1 MGEIRKFLP
10 NLSHNCYYKRNLSFH
25 FFIDAMLMSNIVLA
39 ITGGIAAYKS
49 AIFARLLVK
58 AGFDVRVIMTS
69 GAQAFI
75 TPLTLQA
82 LTGNEV
88 HISLLDER
96 AEAGMGH
103 IELAKWADLV
113 VIAPASANT
122 LARLAMGMA
131 DDLLTTVCLATSA
144 PVLVAPAM
152 NQQMWAH
159 PAVNLNVQTLRDMN
173 YQIIAPASGEQACGD
188 VGAGRLPEPEALLAE
203 VLLFNAMQTTPQL
216 LAGKRVVITAGPT
229 VEAIDPVRYLSNH
242 SSGKMGFA
250 LARACV
256 AAGAEVVLIAGGKVG
271 LPTPLNVTRIDVLS
285 AEEML
290 LTAQQCVAGTHT
302 ALQYMPEEEHEHH
315 SEHSHDHSHEH
326 HDDCG
331 CGETHEHEGGH
342 THMHDHVT
350 DDEPRVADIF
360 IATAAVADYRTRDAA
375 PQKIKKTQESMTL
388 DLVKNP
394 DILATIS
401 LAHPELFVVGFAAE
415 TQDVER
421 YARGKLVSKDLDLIA
436 CNDVSRADIGFAS
449 DDNAM
454 QVFFS
459 ERYEH
464 DSVTLEKASK
474 DKIAEQL
481 TRIIGETLWQRY
493 DA

>member
-1 MGEIRKFLP
+1 
-10 NLSHNCYYKRNLSFH
+10 
-25 FFIDAMLMSNIVLA
+25 MSNIVLA

-88 HISLLDER
+88 HISLLDEQ

-103 IELAKWADLV
+103 IELAKWADLI

-131 DDLLTTVCLATSA
+131 DDLLTTVCLATTA
-144 PVLVAPAM
+144 PVIIAPAM

-188 VGAGRLPEPEALLAE
+188 VGAGRLPEPEDLLAE
-203 VLLFNAMQTTPQL
+203 VQLFTAMQTTPQL

-229 VEAIDPVRYLSNH
+229 VEGIDPVRYLSNH
-242 SSGKMGFA
+242 STGKMGFA

-256 AAGAEVVLIAGGKVG
+256 AAGADVILIAGGKVA

-285 AEEML
+285 AQDML
-290 LTAQQCVAGTHT
+290 KAAQQCVDGTHS
-302 ALQYMPEEEHEHH
+302 ALQYLPEEDHD
-315 SEHSHDHSHEH
+315 HSHDHSHEH
-326 HDDCG
+326 SHDHAHQHGDCDCG
-331 CGETHEHEGGH
+331 EAHQHEHAEII
-342 THMHDHVT
+342 T
-350 DDEPRVADIF
+350 DDSVKVADIF
-360 IATAAVADYRTRDAA
+360 IATAAVADYRTLEAA
-375 PQKIKKTQESMTL
+375 PQKIKKTQDAMTL
-388 DLVKNP
+388 SLVKNP

-415 TQDVER
+415 TQDVEH
-421 YARGKLVSKDLDLIA
+421 YARGKLLSKDLDLIA

-464 DSVTLEKASK
+464 DSVILEKASK
-474 DKIAEQL
+474 DEIAKQL
-481 TRIIGETLWQRY
+481 ATIIGEIIWQRHQS
-493 DA
+493 

>member
-1 MGEIRKFLP
+1 
-10 NLSHNCYYKRNLSFH
+10 
-25 FFIDAMLMSNIVLA
+25 MSNIVLA

-49 AIFARLLVK
+49 AIFSRLLVK
-58 AGFDVRVIMTS
+58 AGFDVRVIMTT

-88 HISLLDER
+88 HVSLLDEQ

-103 IELAKWADLV
+103 IELAKWADLI

-131 DDLLTTVCLATSA
+131 DDLLTTVCLATTA
-144 PVLVAPAM
+144 PVIIAPAM

-173 YQIIAPASGEQACGD
+173 YQIIQPASGEQACGD
-188 VGAGRLPEPEALLAE
+188 VGAGRLPEPEELLAE

-229 VEAIDPVRYLSNH
+229 VEGIDPVRYLSNH
-242 SSGKMGFA
+242 STGKMGFA

-256 AAGAEVVLIAGGKVG
+256 AAGAEVVLIAGGKVA

-285 AEEML
+285 AKDML
-290 LTAQQCVAGTHT
+290 IAAQQCVDGTHS
-302 ALQYMPEEEHEHH
+302 ALQYLPEEDDEHSH
-315 SEHSHDHSHEH
+315 EHSHDHSHH

-331 CGETHEHEGGH
+331 CGEEHQHEHNEIINDGS
-342 THMHDHVT
+342 VK
-350 DDEPRVADIF
+350 VADIF
-360 IATAAVADYRTRDAA
+360 IATAAVADYRTEEAA
-375 PQKIKKTQESMTL
+375 PQKIKKTQDAMTL
-388 DLVKNP
+388 SLVKNP

-415 TQDVER
+415 TQDVEH
-421 YARGKLVSKDLDLIA
+421 YARGKLLSKDLDLIA

-464 DSVTLEKASK
+464 DSIILEKASK
-474 DKIAEQL
+474 DEIAEQL
-481 TRIIGETLWQRY
+481 ATIIGETIWQRHQS
-493 DA
+493 

>member
-1 MGEIRKFLP
+1 
-10 NLSHNCYYKRNLSFH
+10 
-25 FFIDAMLMSNIVLA
+25 MSNIVLA

-49 AIFARLLVK
+49 AIFARLLIK
-58 AGFDVRVIMTS
+58 AGFEVRVIMTT

-88 HISLLDER
+88 HISLLDEK

-103 IELAKWADLV
+103 IELAKWADLII
-113 VIAPASANT
+113 IAPASANT

-131 DDLLTTVCLATSA
+131 DDLLTTVCLATAA
-144 PVLVAPAM
+144 PVIIAPAM

-173 YQIIAPASGEQACGD
+173 YQIIQPASGEQACGD
-188 VGAGRLPEPEALLAE
+188 LGAGRLPEPDQLLAE

-242 SSGKMGFA
+242 STGKMGFA

-256 AAGAEVVLIAGGKVG
+256 AAGADVILIAGGKVA

-285 AEEML
+285 AKEML
-290 LTAQQCVAGTHT
+290 IAAQQCVDGTHS
-302 ALQYMPEEEHEHH
+302 ALQYVPEDEHD
-315 SEHSHDHSHEH
+315 HSHDHEHDHSHQHEH
-326 HDDCG
+326 HGECDCG
-331 CGETHEHEGGH
+331 DDHSHSH
-342 THMHDHVT
+342 NHSHDI
-350 DDEPRVADIF
+350 DDEEHAHSENQNVMADIF
-360 IATAAVADYRTRDAA
+360 IATAAVADYRTEEAA
-375 PQKIKKTQESMTL
+375 PQKIKKTQDAMTL
-388 DLVKNP
+388 SLVKNP

-401 LAHPELFVVGFAAE
+401 LAHPALFVVGFAAE
-415 TQDVER
+415 TQDIER

-464 DSVTLEKASK
+464 DSITLEKASK

-481 TRIIGETLWQRY
+481 AGIIGETIWQRHNGHN
-493 DA
+493 A

>member
-1 MGEIRKFLP
+1 
-10 NLSHNCYYKRNLSFH
+10 
-25 FFIDAMLMSNIVLA
+25 MSNILLA

-49 AIFARLLVK
+49 AIFARLLIK
-58 AGFDVRVIMTS
+58 AGFEVRVIMTS

-88 HISLLDER
+88 HISLLDEQ

-103 IELAKWADLV
+103 IELAKWADLI

-131 DDLLTTVCLATSA
+131 DDLLTTVCLATTA
-144 PVLVAPAM
+144 PVIIAPAM

-159 PAVNLNVQTLRDMN
+159 LAVNLNVQTLRDMN
-173 YQIIAPASGEQACGD
+173 YKIITPASGEQACGD
-188 VGAGRLPEPEALLAE
+188 VGAGRLPEPEELLAE
-203 VLLFNAMQTTPQL
+203 VLLFNAMQITPQL
-216 LAGKRVVITAGPT
+216 LAGKRVIITAGPT

-242 SSGKMGFA
+242 STGKMGFA
-250 LARACV
+250 LARACI
-256 AAGAEVVLIAGGKVG
+256 AAGAEVILIAGGKVA

-285 AEEML
+285 AQEML
-290 LTAQQCVAGTHT
+290 IAAQQCVEGTHS
-302 ALQYMPEEEHEHH
+302 ALQYVSEDEH
-315 SEHSHDHSHEH
+315 EHSHDHSHEH
-326 HDDCG
+326 THQHHHNHNHSDCDCG
-331 CGETHEHEGGH
+331 DEHEAHAPIMASNNG
-342 THMHDHVT
+342 V
-350 DDEPRVADIF
+350 RAADIF
-360 IATAAVADYRTRDAA
+360 IATAAVADYRTEEAA
-375 PQKIKKTQESMTL
+375 PQKIKKTQDAMTL
-388 DLVKNP
+388 SLVKNP

-401 LAHPELFVVGFAAE
+401 LAHPALFVVGFAAE

-454 QVFFS
+454 EVFFS

-464 DSVTLEKASK
+464 DSITLDKASK

-481 TRIIGETLWQRY
+481 VSIIGEAIWQRHNV
-493 DA
+493 

>member
-1 MGEIRKFLP
+1 
-10 NLSHNCYYKRNLSFH
+10 
-25 FFIDAMLMSNIVLA
+25 MSNIVLA

-49 AIFARLLVK
+49 AIFARLLIK
-58 AGFDVRVIMTS
+58 AGFDVRVIMTT

-88 HISLLDER
+88 HVSLLDEK

-122 LARLAMGMA
+122 LARLSMGMA
-131 DDLLTTVCLATSA
+131 DDLLTTVCLATTA
-144 PVLVAPAM
+144 PVIIAPAM

-159 PAVNLNVQTLRDMN
+159 PAVTLNVQTLRDMN
-173 YQIIAPASGEQACGD
+173 YQIIQPASGEQACGD
-188 VGAGRLPEPEALLAE
+188 VGAGRLPEPEQLLAE
-203 VLLFNAMQTTPQL
+203 VLLFTAMQTTPQL
-216 LAGKRVVITAGPT
+216 LDGKRVVITAGAT

-242 SSGKMGFA
+242 STGKMGFA

-256 AAGAEVVLIAGGKVG
+256 AAGAEVVLIAGGKVA
-271 LPTPLNVTRIDVLS
+271 LPTPLNVTRLDVLS
-285 AEEML
+285 AKEML
-290 LTAQQCVAGTHT
+290 LAAQQCVDGTHS
-302 ALQYMPEEEHEHH
+302 ALQLVFEDE
-315 SEHSHDHSHEH
+315 HDHSHEH
-326 HDDCG
+326 
-331 CGETHEHEGGH
+331 EHH
-342 THMHDHVT
+342 HHDHSHHDHSHHYHHHEEHDEGDSIN
-350 DDEPRVADIF
+350 DDSVRVADIF
-360 IATAAVADYRTRDAA
+360 IATAAVADYRTEEAA
-375 PQKIKKTQESMTL
+375 PQKIKKTQDAMTL
-388 DLVKNP
+388 SLVKNP

-401 LAHPELFVVGFAAE
+401 LANPDLFVVGFAAE

-421 YARGKLVSKDLDLIA
+421 YARGKLISKNLDLIA

-459 ERYEH
+459 DRYEKEAI
-464 DSVTLEKASK
+464 TLEKASK

-481 TRIIGETLWQRY
+481 ARIIGESIWQRQNG
-493 DA
+493 

>member
-1 MGEIRKFLP
+1 
-10 NLSHNCYYKRNLSFH
+10 
-25 FFIDAMLMSNIVLA
+25 MSNIVLA

-49 AIFARLLVK
+49 AIFARLLIK
-58 AGFDVRVIMTS
+58 AGFDVRVIMTT

-88 HISLLDER
+88 HVSLLDEQ

-103 IELAKWADLV
+103 IELAKWADLII
-113 VIAPASANT
+113 IAPASANT

-131 DDLLTTVCLATSA
+131 DDLLTTVCLATTA
-144 PVLVAPAM
+144 PVIIAPAM

-173 YQIIAPASGEQACGD
+173 YQIIQPASGEQACGD
-188 VGAGRLPEPEALLAE
+188 VGAGRLPEPEQLLAE
-203 VLLFNAMQTTPQL
+203 VLLFQAMNTTPQL

-256 AAGAEVVLIAGGKVG
+256 AAGADVVLIAGGKVA

-285 AEEML
+285 AKDML
-290 LTAQQCVAGTHT
+290 IAAQQCVDGTHSE
-302 ALQYMPEEEHEHH
+302 LQLDFEDE
-315 SEHSHDHSHEH
+315 HDHSHEH
-326 HDDCG
+326 AHEHSHSHTHEHHHSDCG
-331 CGETHEHEGGH
+331 CGDEHALPQTYTEYQFIK
-342 THMHDHVT
+342 
-350 DDEPRVADIF
+350 ADIF
-360 IATAAVADYRTRDAA
+360 IATAAVADYRTEEAA
-375 PQKIKKTQESMTL
+375 PQKIKKTQDSMNL
-388 DLVKNP
+388 SLVKNP

-421 YARGKLVSKDLDLIA
+421 YARGKLTAKALDMIA

-459 ERYEH
+459 ERYER
-464 DSVTLEKASK
+464 DAITLDKTSK
-474 DKIAEQL
+474 DKIAERL
-481 TRIIGETLWQRY
+481 AGIIGETIAQRQNS
-493 DA
+493 

>member
-1 MGEIRKFLP
+1 
-10 NLSHNCYYKRNLSFH
+10 
-25 FFIDAMLMSNIVLA
+25 MSNIVLA

-58 AGFDVRVIMTS
+58 AGFDVRVIMTT

-88 HISLLDER
+88 HVSLLDEQ

-103 IELAKWADLV
+103 IELAKWADLI

-131 DDLLTTVCLATSA
+131 DDLLTTVCLATTA
-144 PVLVAPAM
+144 PVIIAPAM

-173 YQIIAPASGEQACGD
+173 YQIIQPASGEQACGD
-188 VGAGRLPEPEALLAE
+188 VGAGRLPEPEQLLDE
-203 VLLFNAMQTTPQL
+203 VLLFIAMNTTPQL

-256 AAGAEVVLIAGGKVG
+256 AAGADVVLIAGGKVA
-271 LPTPLNVTRIDVLS
+271 LATPLNVTRIDVLS
-285 AEEML
+285 AEDML
-290 LTAQQCVAGTHT
+290 IAAQQCVDGTHSE
-302 ALQYMPEEEHEHH
+302 LQWVLEDEHD
-315 SEHSHDHSHEH
+315 HSHDHTHDHSHNHSHEH
-326 HDDCG
+326 HHGDCG
-331 CGETHEHEGGH
+331 CGDDVSDHNHNDN
-342 THMHDHVT
+342 HDLLQSY
-350 DDEPRVADIF
+350 DDNQFVKADIF
-360 IATAAVADYRTRDAA
+360 IATAAVADYRTEEAA
-375 PQKIKKTQESMTL
+375 PQKIKKTQDAMTL
-388 DLVKNP
+388 SLVKNP

-401 LAHPELFVVGFAAE
+401 LAHPALFVVGFAAE

-421 YARGKLVSKDLDLIA
+421 YARGKLVAKDLDMIA

-459 ERYEH
+459 ERYER
-464 DSVTLEKASK
+464 DAITLEKTSK

-481 TRIIGETLWQRY
+481 ASIIGQAIGQRK
-493 DA
+493 DS

>member
-1 MGEIRKFLP
+1 
-10 NLSHNCYYKRNLSFH
+10 
-25 FFIDAMLMSNIVLA
+25 MSNILLA

-49 AIFARLLVK
+49 AVFARLLIK
-58 AGFDVRVIMTS
+58 AGFEVRVVMTS

-88 HISLLDER
+88 HISLLDEK

-103 IELAKWADLV
+103 IELAKWADLM

-131 DDLLTTVCLATSA
+131 DDLLTTVCLATTA
-144 PVLVAPAM
+144 PVIIAPAM

-188 VGAGRLPEPEALLAE
+188 VGAGRLPEPEQLLE
-203 VLLFNAMQTTPQL
+203 EILLFQAMQTTPQL

-242 SSGKMGFA
+242 STGKMGFA

-256 AAGAEVVLIAGGKVG
+256 AAGADVILIAGGKVA

-285 AEEML
+285 AKEML
-290 LTAQQCVAGTHT
+290 TVAQQCVTGTHST
-302 ALQYMPEEEHEHH
+302 LQYMVEDEHDH
-315 SEHSHDHSHEH
+315 SHDHMHEHSHDHGDCDC
-326 HDDCG
+326 DDQ
-331 CGETHEHEGGH
+331 H
-342 THMHDHVT
+342 TDAI
-350 DDEPRVADIF
+350 DDGSVKMADIF
-360 IATAAVADYRTRDAA
+360 IATAAVADYRTEEAA
-375 PQKIKKTQESMTL
+375 PQKIKKTQDAMTL
-388 DLVKNP
+388 SLVKNP

-421 YARGKLVSKDLDLIA
+421 YARGKLLSKDLDLIA

-454 QVFFS
+454 EVFFS
-459 ERYEH
+459 THYEH
-464 DSVTLEKASK
+464 DSIILDKASK

-481 TRIIGETLWQRY
+481 TTIIGEAIWQRHSV
-493 DA
+493 

>member
-1 MGEIRKFLP
+1 
-10 NLSHNCYYKRNLSFH
+10 
-25 FFIDAMLMSNIVLA
+25 MSNIVLA

-49 AIFARLLVK
+49 AIFARLLIK
-58 AGFDVRVIMTS
+58 AGFDVRVIMTT

-88 HISLLDER
+88 HISLLDEK

-103 IELAKWADLV
+103 IELAKWADLII
-113 VIAPASANT
+113 IAPASANT

-131 DDLLTTVCLATSA
+131 DDLLTTVCLATAA
-144 PVLVAPAM
+144 PVIIAPAM

-188 VGAGRLPEPEALLAE
+188 VGAGRLPEPEQLLAE

-242 SSGKMGFA
+242 STGKMGFA

-256 AAGAEVVLIAGGKVG
+256 AAGADVILIAGGKVA

-285 AEEML
+285 AKEML
-290 LTAQQCVAGTHT
+290 IAAQQCVDGTHS
-302 ALQYMPEEEHEHH
+302 ALQYVPEDEHD
-315 SEHSHDHSHEH
+315 HSHDHDHDHDHDHSHQHEH
-326 HDDCG
+326 HGECDCG
-331 CGETHEHEGGH
+331 DDHSHSHNHSHEI
-342 THMHDHVT
+342 
-350 DDEPRVADIF
+350 DDEEHAHSENQNVMADIF
-360 IATAAVADYRTRDAA
+360 IATAAVADYRTEEAA
-375 PQKIKKTQESMTL
+375 PQKIKKTQDAMTL
-388 DLVKNP
+388 SLVKNP

-401 LAHPELFVVGFAAE
+401 LAHPVLFVVGFAAE
-415 TQDVER
+415 TQDIER

-481 TRIIGETLWQRY
+481 AGIIGETIWQRHNGHN
-493 DA
+493 A

>member
-1 MGEIRKFLP
+1 
-10 NLSHNCYYKRNLSFH
+10 
-25 FFIDAMLMSNIVLA
+25 MSNIVLA

-49 AIFARLLVK
+49 AIFARLLIK
-58 AGFDVRVIMTS
+58 AGFDVRVIMTT

-88 HISLLDER
+88 HTSLLDEQ

-103 IELAKWADLV
+103 IELAKWADMII
-113 VIAPASANT
+113 IAPASANT

-131 DDLLTTVCLATSA
+131 DDLLATVCLATTA
-144 PVLVAPAM
+144 PVIIAPAM

-173 YQIIAPASGEQACGD
+173 YQIIQPASGEQACGD
-188 VGAGRLPEPEALLAE
+188 VGAGRLPEPEQLLAE

-216 LAGKRVVITAGPT
+216 LTGKRVVITAGPT

-242 SSGKMGFA
+242 STGKMGFA

-256 AAGAEVVLIAGGKVG
+256 AAGADVILIAGGKVA

-285 AEEML
+285 AQEML
-290 LTAQQCVAGTHT
+290 IAAQQCVEGTHS
-302 ALQYMPEEEHEHH
+302 ALQYT
-315 SEHSHDHSHEH
+315 SEDEHDHSHEH
-326 HDDCG
+326 SHEDHHAHHHGDCDCG
-331 CGETHEHEGGH
+331 DEH
-342 THMHDHVT
+342 DVDAIVT
-350 DDEPRVADIF
+350 NDSVRVADVF
-360 IATAAVADYRTRDAA
+360 IATAAVADYRTEEAA
-375 PQKIKKTQESMTL
+375 PQKIKKIQDSMTL
-388 DLVKNP
+388 SLVKNP

-401 LAHPELFVVGFAAE
+401 LAHPALFVVGFAAE

-459 ERYEH
+459 ERYKNEA
-464 DSVTLEKASK
+464 VTLEKASK

-481 TRIIGETLWQRY
+481 ASIIGEAIWQRQNAQ
-493 DA
+493 DTP

>member
-1 MGEIRKFLP
+1 
-10 NLSHNCYYKRNLSFH
+10 
-25 FFIDAMLMSNIVLA
+25 MSNVILA

-49 AIFARLLVK
+49 AIFARLLIK
-58 AGFDVRVIMTS
+58 AGFDVRVIMTA

-88 HISLLDER
+88 HISLLDEQ

-103 IELAKWADLV
+103 IELAKWADLI

-131 DDLLTTVCLATSA
+131 DDLLATVCLATTA
-144 PVLVAPAM
+144 PVIIAPAM

-173 YQIIAPASGEQACGD
+173 YQIIQPASGEQACGD
-188 VGAGRLPEPEALLAE
+188 VGAGRLPEPEQLLAE

-242 SSGKMGFA
+242 STGKMGFA

-256 AAGAEVVLIAGGKVG
+256 AAGADVILIAGGKVA

-285 AEEML
+285 AQEML
-290 LTAQQCVAGTHT
+290 IAVQQCVDGTHS
-302 ALQYMPEEEHEHH
+302 ALQYVPEDEHD
-315 SEHSHDHSHEH
+315 HSHDHSHEH
-326 HDDCG
+326 AHHHEHHSECDCG
-331 CGETHEHEGGH
+331 DDRSHNHSHELDNKHH
-342 THMHDHVT
+342 AHSDNQNVM
-350 DDEPRVADIF
+350 ADIF
-360 IATAAVADYRTRDAA
+360 IATAAVADYRTEEAA
-375 PQKIKKTQESMTL
+375 PQKIKKTQDAMTL
-388 DLVKNP
+388 SLVKNP

-415 TQDVER
+415 TQDIER
-421 YARGKLVSKDLDLIA
+421 YARGKLVAKDLDLIA

-459 ERYEH
+459 ERYEQAA
-464 DSVTLEKASK
+464 VTLEKASK

-481 TRIIGETLWQRY
+481 AGIIGETIWQRHNGHN
-493 DA
+493 A

>member
-1 MGEIRKFLP
+1 
-10 NLSHNCYYKRNLSFH
+10 
-25 FFIDAMLMSNIVLA
+25 MSNIVLA

-58 AGFDVRVIMTS
+58 AGFDVRVIMTT

-88 HISLLDER
+88 HVSLLDEQ

-103 IELAKWADLV
+103 IELAKWADLI

-122 LARLAMGMA
+122 FARLAMGMA
-131 DDLLTTVCLATSA
+131 DDLLTTVCLATTA
-144 PVLVAPAM
+144 PVIIAPAM

-173 YQIIAPASGEQACGD
+173 YQIIQPASGEQACGD
-188 VGAGRLPEPEALLAE
+188 VGAGRLPEPEQLLGE
-203 VLLFNAMQTTPQL
+203 VLLFIAMNTTPQL

-256 AAGAEVVLIAGGKVG
+256 AAGADVVLIAGGKVA

-285 AEEML
+285 AEDML
-290 LTAQQCVAGTHT
+290 IAAQQCVDGTHSE
-302 ALQYMPEEEHEHH
+302 LQLVFEDEHD
-315 SEHSHDHSHEH
+315 HSHDHTHGHSHNHSHSEEH
-326 HDDCG
+326 YHGDCG
-331 CGETHEHEGGH
+331 CGDDDVSD
-342 THMHDHVT
+342 HDHNDLLHSY
-350 DDEPRVADIF
+350 DDNQFVKADIF
-360 IATAAVADYRTRDAA
+360 IATAAVADYRTEEAA
-375 PQKIKKTQESMTL
+375 PQKIKKTQDAMTL
-388 DLVKNP
+388 SLVKNP

-421 YARGKLVSKDLDLIA
+421 YARGKLVAKDLDMIA
-436 CNDVSRADIGFAS
+436 CNDVSRVDIGFAS

-459 ERYEH
+459 ERYER
-464 DSVTLEKASK
+464 DAVTLEKTSK

-481 TRIIGETLWQRY
+481 ASIIGQAIGQRK
-493 DA
+493 DS

>member
-1 MGEIRKFLP
+1 
-10 NLSHNCYYKRNLSFH
+10 
-25 FFIDAMLMSNIVLA
+25 MSNIVLA

-58 AGFDVRVIMTS
+58 AGFDVRVIMTT

-88 HISLLDER
+88 HISLLDEQ

-103 IELAKWADLV
+103 IELAKWADLI

-131 DDLLTTVCLATSA
+131 DDLLTTVCLATTA
-144 PVLVAPAM
+144 PVIIAPAM

-188 VGAGRLPEPEALLAE
+188 VGAGRLPEPEDLLAE
-203 VLLFNAMQTTPQL
+203 VQLFTAMQTTPQL

-242 SSGKMGFA
+242 STGKMGFA

-256 AAGAEVVLIAGGKVG
+256 AAGAEVILIAGGKVA

-285 AEEML
+285 AQDML
-290 LTAQQCVAGTHT
+290 IAAQQCVDGTHS
-302 ALQYMPEEEHEHH
+302 ALQYLPEEYHD
-315 SEHSHDHSHEH
+315 HSHDHSHEH
-326 HDDCG
+326 SHDCG
-331 CGETHEHEGGH
+331 CGEEHQHEHAENESAGIK
-342 THMHDHVT
+342 
-350 DDEPRVADIF
+350 VADIF
-360 IATAAVADYRTRDAA
+360 IATAAVADYRTLDAA
-375 PQKIKKTQESMTL
+375 PQKIKKTQDAMTL
-388 DLVKNP
+388 NLVKNP

-421 YARGKLVSKDLDLIA
+421 YARGKLLSKDLDLIA

-464 DSVTLEKASK
+464 DNVILEKASK
-474 DKIAEQL
+474 DEIAEQL
-481 TRIIGETLWQRY
+481 ATIIGETIWQRHQ
-493 DA
+493 A